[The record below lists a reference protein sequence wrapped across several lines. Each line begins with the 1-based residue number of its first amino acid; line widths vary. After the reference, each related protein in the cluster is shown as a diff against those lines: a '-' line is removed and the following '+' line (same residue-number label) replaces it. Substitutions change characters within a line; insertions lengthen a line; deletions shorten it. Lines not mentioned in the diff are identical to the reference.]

1 MNPLIELTIPEGI
14 KKKKS
19 TYVHK
24 CPSLNHEKND
34 TVLGYSGSLIYN
46 FLLKCENTL
55 ASHTGI
61 LLSLSYTYF
70 YLI

>member
-1 MNPLIELTIPEGI
+1 MFINAQVLTM
-14 KKKKS
+14 KKMILFW
-19 TYVHK
+19 VI
-24 CPSLNHEKND
+24 L
-34 TVLGYSGSLIYN
+34 VLLIYN